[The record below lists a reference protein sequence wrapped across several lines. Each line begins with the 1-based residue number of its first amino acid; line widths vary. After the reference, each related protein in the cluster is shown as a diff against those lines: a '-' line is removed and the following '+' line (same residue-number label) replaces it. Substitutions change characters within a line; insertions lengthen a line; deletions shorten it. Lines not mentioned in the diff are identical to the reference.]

1 MALIVQKF
9 GGTSVAGTDRIKE
22 VAKII
27 LAEIQ
32 KNNKVIVVVSAMA
45 GVTNS
50 LINMCSEVSVLGNK
64 THMREYDALL
74 SSGEIVTSA
83 LLALELQ
90 NNGFEAVSLQGWQI
104 PIETNK
110 DHSDALVDRIR
121 HEKLGMLLDDNVIP
135 VIAGFQGVSSDGRV
149 TTLGKGGSDTT
160 AALVAAATGAD
171 RCDIYT
177 DVEGVYSADPR
188 VVHNATKID
197 VMSHEEMME
206 MSSSG
211 AKVLHP
217 RAALAALRYNFDL
230 RVLTSF
236 SQVPGTLI
244 TSKMIKMENRKITAI
259 TSNKNLLGIDI
270 KHEGI
275 ALKDLSRH
283 FLNSCLKIERMQS
296 HNDYY
301 TSFLANLS
309 DKNKFEPV
317 LTDLKN
323 QKLISDFNLITNISN
338 VTAIGYG
345 IKNDSTLAW
354 KIVELLESKGIKIKS
369 IDSTEVKISILLDDQ
384 DTEKAIKILH
394 NFTKIV

>member
-9 GGTSVAGTDRIKE
+9 GGTSVAGTVRIKE

-27 LAEIQ
+27 LSEIQ
-32 KNNKVIVVVSAMA
+32 NNNKVIVVVSAMA

-50 LINMCSEVSVLGNK
+50 LINMCGEVSVLGNK
-64 THMREYDALL
+64 THMQEHDALI

-90 NNGFEAVSLQGWQI
+90 NNGLEAVSLQGWQI
-104 PIETNK
+104 PIETNGE
-110 DHSDALVDRIR
+110 HSDALIDKIN
-121 HEKLGMLLDDNVIP
+121 HEKLAALLDANIIP
-135 VIAGFQGVSSDGRV
+135 VIAGFQGVSNDGRV

-160 AALVAAATGAD
+160 AALVAAAAKAT

-177 DVEGVYSADPR
+177 DVDGVYSADPR
-188 VVHNATKID
+188 VVHDATKID
-197 VMSHEEMME
+197 VMSHEEMLE

-230 RVLTSF
+230 RVLSSF
-236 SQVPGTLI
+236 TQSAGTLI

-259 TSNKNLLGIDI
+259 TSNKNLLGVDI

-275 ALKDLSRH
+275 TLKDMIMH
-283 FLNSCLKIERMQS
+283 FLDSSLKIEQMQS
-296 HNDYY
+296 HNDNH
-301 TSFLANLS
+301 TSFIGNLT
-309 DKNKFEPV
+309 DKNKFELV
-317 LTDLKN
+317 LTSLKN
-323 QKLISDFNLITNISN
+323 KNLISDFNLITNIAN
-338 VTAIGYG
+338 VTVIGYG
-345 IKNDSTLAW
+345 IKNDSALAW
-354 KIVELLESKGIKIKS
+354 KIIELLGQEEIKVKS
-369 IDSTEVKISILLDDQ
+369 IDSNEVKISLLLDEQ

-394 NFTKIV
+394 NFTKTV